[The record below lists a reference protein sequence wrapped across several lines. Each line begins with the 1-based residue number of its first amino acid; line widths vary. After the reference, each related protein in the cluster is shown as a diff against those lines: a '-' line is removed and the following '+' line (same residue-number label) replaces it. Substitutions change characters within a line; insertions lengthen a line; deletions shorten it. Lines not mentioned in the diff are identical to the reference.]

1 MSNQDML
8 NDGLTEAPKNYH
20 SDRPRLRTR
29 KRILLD
35 LLSDGDWHPNYEL
48 VKVGGLS
55 FNSYLYQLRNAG
67 WRIESHRIRGGVWEQ
82 RLIGKGNPRRREG
95 LSRPQHQVLDECAIA
110 VQKLYGEDGWKRI
123 SGQFSPWLLGAVEA
137 A

>member
-1 MSNQDML
+1 MT
-8 NDGLTEAPKNYH
+8 DGTDSLTEAQKNYH

-67 WRIESHRIRGGVWEQ
+67 WQIESRRIRGGVWEQ
-82 RLIGKGNPRRREG
+82 RLIGRGNPRRREG
-95 LSRPQHQVLDECAIA
+95 LSRPQRQVLDECAIA

-123 SGQFSPWLLGAVEA
+123 SSQFSPCLLSAVEA